1 MAHTASTTAPSDYG
15 TSGSHSRGQLAVSKS
30 DDMLMGDNGILPI
43 KVGPTTESGTQK
55 VADEDFIK
63 RIVNKA
69 VQDVIEDEPYSHD
82 ASSLWT
88 NKIAELLVRTFVNID
103 RDNKYIVTCMIVQN
117 LRQGMRSA
125 TSCFWNAQTDSGY
138 SLTNERNGMYVITTV
153 FLCKS

>member
-103 RDNKYIVTCMIVQN
+103 RDNKYI
-117 LRQGMRSA
+117 GMLSHPLPVHSRVCWS
-125 TSCFWNAQTDSGY
+125 SMHLY
-138 SLTNERNGMYVITTV
+138 SYFSLLT
-153 FLCKS
+153 